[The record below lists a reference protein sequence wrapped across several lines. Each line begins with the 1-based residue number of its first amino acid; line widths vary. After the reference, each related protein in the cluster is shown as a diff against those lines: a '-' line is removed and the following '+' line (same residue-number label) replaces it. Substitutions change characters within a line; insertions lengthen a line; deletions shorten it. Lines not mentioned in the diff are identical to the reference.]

1 MSEFSLN
8 SLDDIN
14 LLRESSEIECKL
26 AGGKDGKGAVPNDM
40 WESYSAFANTDGG
53 YIILGLKEKQ
63 HRFSVVGIENIE
75 KVKAEVFNLANNTN
89 KVSVNLLNNSNVT
102 EVEINGKKLLVIYVS
117 RAKRQ
122 ERPVYLNGNPMGNT
136 FKRGNESDQTISG
149 EQVKRMLAEQIE
161 DSRDDE
167 VLVHFSM
174 ADLDLE
180 TLRVYRQTYA
190 NLNPNHPW
198 NELDNASFLRM
209 IAAWRINRETGQ
221 QGPTVAGLLMF
232 GLHTSIQE
240 KFPYYMLDYQE
251 RPEAK
256 KELRWVDRLTLD
268 GSWSGNL
275 YDFSR
280 KVYRKLIDDLKIPF
294 KLREGTRQ
302 EDTPVHIALREALAN
317 VIVHADYSGRSSVL
331 VVKRPD
337 MFGFRNPGLMRVPI
351 DIALHGGEPDC
362 RNRLL
367 AQMFRYIKFGE
378 QAGSGIRHILDGWKS
393 QHWKMPLLR
402 EVLEPNEQTLLEL
415 RMIDLYP
422 EEVIQLLN
430 EKFADKFTQLSELE
444 RTIVI
449 TVYSDLYLTHHQ
461 LCTQTAAHTREVT
474 LALVKLSKMG
484 IIDSSGEQRS
494 KVYHRPNIE
503 VPTPDNVAGQFL
515 AEHEFVVNPEKPT
528 ENPELLS
535 EDPELPSES
544 PELSPESPELHKE
557 NPELSDTLWH
567 ELMRVGQAIRN
578 QHRPKKED
586 METVII
592 QLLSIA
598 SSQYIR
604 LSQFAELLG
613 KNTDALRKNHL
624 NRLLKEDKIGL
635 AFPTSPNHPAQGYKL
650 KEDE

>member
-1 MSEFSLN
+1 MNEFSLT
-8 SLDDIN
+8 SIDDVN

-26 AGGKDGKGAVPNDM
+26 ASGQDGKGAIPKDM

-75 KVKAEVFNLANNTN
+75 KVKSDLFTTANNSHKVSFNLLT
-89 KVSVNLLNNSNVT
+89 NNSVT
-102 EVEINGKKLLVIYVS
+102 EVELEGKKLLVLHIP

-122 ERPVYLNGNPMGNT
+122 VRPVYLNGNPLSNT
-136 FKRGNESDQTISG
+136 YRRAHESDHKLSD
-149 EQVKRMLAEQIE
+149 EQVKRMLAEQVE

-167 VLVHFSM
+167 ILVHYSF
-174 ADLDLE
+174 DDFDLE

-190 NLNPNHPW
+190 NLNPNHAW
-198 NELDNASFLRM
+198 NELDNQAFLKM
-209 IAAWRINRETGQ
+209 IGGWRVNRETGM

-232 GLHTSIQE
+232 GFHTSIQE

-280 KVYRKLIDDLKIPF
+280 KVYRKLIDGIKTPF
-294 KLREGTRQ
+294 KLQEGVRQ

-337 MFGFRNPGLMRVPI
+337 MFGFRNPGTMRVPI
-351 DIALHGGEPDC
+351 ETALHGGEPDC

-378 QAGSGIRHILDGWKS
+378 QAGSGVPHILDGWKS
-393 QHWKMPLLR
+393 QHWKVPLLR

-415 RMIDLYP
+415 RMVDLYP
-422 EEVIQLLN
+422 EEVINLLN
-430 EKFADKFTQLSELE
+430 KKFSDKFTHLSELE

-449 TVYSDLYLTHHQ
+449 TIYSDIYLTHHQ
-461 LCTQTAAHTREVT
+461 ICTQTSAYTREVT
-474 LALVKLSKMG
+474 LALVKLEKIG
-484 IIDSSGEQRS
+484 IIESTGEQKS

-503 VPTPDNVAGQFL
+503 VPTPDNIAGQFL
-515 AEHEFVVNPEKPT
+515 AEHEFVVNPDVIDVED
-528 ENPELLS
+528 PELLIESPELES
-535 EDPELPSES
+535 EDPELSIKG
-544 PELSPESPELHKE
+544 PELAGA
-557 NPELSDTLWH
+557 LWA
-567 ELMRVGQAIRN
+567 ELMAAGEVIRR
-578 QHRPKKED
+578 QHRPKRDE
-586 METVII
+586 MEAVI
-592 QLLSIA
+592 LKMLRLA
-598 SSQYIR
+598 SKQYIQ
-604 LSQFAELLG
+604 LSQFSELLG
-613 KNTDALRKNHL
+613 KNADTLRKNHL
-624 NRLLKEDKIGL
+624 SRLLKEEKIAL
-635 AFPTSPNHPAQGYKL
+635 AYPTKPRHPAQGYKIRR
-650 KEDE
+650 EQ